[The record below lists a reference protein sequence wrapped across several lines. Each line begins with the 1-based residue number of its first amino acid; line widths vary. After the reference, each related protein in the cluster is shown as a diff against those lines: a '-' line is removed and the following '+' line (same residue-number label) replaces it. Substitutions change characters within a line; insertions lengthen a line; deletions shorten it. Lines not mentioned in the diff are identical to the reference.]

1 MSPSSTTLDYN
12 EDGTY
17 SINLY
22 LDDIAPIVSG
32 VRPYIFLDHYDK
44 NLKGLNN
51 LTIHHEPRFMDAFT
65 QLPNLEARILSLHEI
80 NQGLETLV
88 ILTIVI
94 DVIPKDFFD
103 LDLVNQR
110 NKIANQSS
118 FFHRSRDIL
127 PRYFPFLKSASL
139 LKYMHRSSTSARRR
153 NWHIIF

>member
-118 FFHRSRDIL
+118 FFHRSLGIL

-139 LKYMHRSSTSARRR
+139 LKHMHRSSTSARRR

>member
-51 LTIHHEPRFMDAFT
+51 LTIHHEPRFMDAFP

-94 DVIPKDFFD
+94 DVIPKDFF
-103 LDLVNQR
+103 DLVNQR